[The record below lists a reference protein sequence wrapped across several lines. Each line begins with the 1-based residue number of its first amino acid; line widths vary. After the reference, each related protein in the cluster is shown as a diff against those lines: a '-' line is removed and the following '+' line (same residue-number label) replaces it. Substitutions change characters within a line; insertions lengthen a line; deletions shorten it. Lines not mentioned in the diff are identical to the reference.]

1 MFCTS
6 WDKDEIWENVSHYS
20 SSYLHVFT
28 ELLSSSCSNSD
39 QRHKAG
45 FPGDRTETA
54 DTPHSLAV
62 GRALRS
68 VTNVGVL

>member
-1 MFCTS
+1 M
-6 WDKDEIWENVSHYS
+6 
-20 SSYLHVFT
+20 
-28 ELLSSSCSNSD
+28 SSCSNSD

-62 GRALRS
+62 CRALRS
-68 VTNVGVL
+68 VTNVGSPKADQPAQAGTGTLLSILTPGQGQHNGDRNT